1 MADIKH
7 YQLLIDG
14 EWSDASDGRVF
25 DSVDPAT
32 GQIWA
37 RFAEANEDDV
47 DRAVNAAT
55 RAFNDGPWAT
65 MSPTQ
70 RGHCLRRLGD
80 LVKENGEELGRT
92 ECIDTGKLYK
102 ETRWQSNYIAEF
114 YYFFAGC
121 ADKVHGDTLPIDKP
135 DMFVFTKREPVGV
148 VAAVV
153 PWHSQ
158 LFLSAIKLGPA

>member
-14 EWSDASDGRVF
+14 EWSDASDGRLF

-32 GQIWA
+32 GQVWA
-37 RFAEANEDDV
+37 RFAQANEDDV
-47 DRAVNAAT
+47 DRAVNAAA

-102 ETRWQSNYIAEF
+102 ETRWQTNYIAEF
-114 YYFFAGC
+114 Y
-121 ADKVHGDTLPIDKP
+121 
-135 DMFVFTKREPVGV
+135 
-148 VAAVV
+148 
-153 PWHSQ
+153 
-158 LFLSAIKLGPA
+158 